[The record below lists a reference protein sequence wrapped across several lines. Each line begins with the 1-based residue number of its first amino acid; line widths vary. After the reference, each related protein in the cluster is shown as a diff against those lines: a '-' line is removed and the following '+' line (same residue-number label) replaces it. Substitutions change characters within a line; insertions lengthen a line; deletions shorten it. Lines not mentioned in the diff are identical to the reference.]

1 MIDRIKR
8 GLFYTIPLLPLILV
22 ALVSLIA
29 TMYDSAMKSQMDK
42 VERPLTHTEEEF
54 ECLARTI
61 FYEAGNQSMEGK
73 EAVALV
79 VMNRVESEDYSR
91 NICEVVKQK
100 ARLKN
105 KTICQFSYFCEK
117 LPPPWGKRWDESLIA
132 ARNGMNGI
140 YSKDVVM
147 LVQDSV
153 YYHADYVKPHWAK
166 VKVFMGKIGDHLF
179 YEENLD
185 K

>member
-1 MIDRIKR
+1 
-8 GLFYTIPLLPLILV
+8 
-22 ALVSLIA
+22 
-29 TMYDSAMKSQMDK
+29 
-42 VERPLTHTEEEF
+42 
-54 ECLARTI
+54 
-61 FYEAGNQSMEGK
+61 MEGK

>member
-1 MIDRIKR
+1 MDRIKR
-8 GLFYTIPLLPLILV
+8 GLFLTIPLIPIL
-22 ALVSLIA
+22 LIA
-29 TMYDSAMKSQMDK
+29 LISLLANMYDSAMKSQMEK
-42 VERPLTHTEEEF
+42 VEKPLLHTEEEF

-61 FYEAGNQSMEGK
+61 FYEAGNQSMDGK

-79 VMNRVESEDYSR
+79 VMNRVESENYSK
-91 NICEVVKQK
+91 NICNVVEQK

-105 KTICQFSYFCEK
+105 RTICQFSYFCEK
-117 LPPPWGKRWDESLIA
+117 LPEPYGKRWEDSLIA
-132 ARNGMNGI
+132 ARNGMNGV
-140 YSKDVVM
+140 YSKDVVL

-153 YYHADYVKPHWAK
+153 YYHADYVKPRWAK

-179 YEENLD
+179 YEEKLA